1 MEWFKDA
8 YGGDDTGSVNLLKI
22 TDDDFEMLENDQ
34 LTIQGMMGSRYLST
48 FEEEVTGWQRELA
61 GKKLFTHN

>member
-1 MEWFKDA
+1 M
-8 YGGDDTGSVNLLKI
+8 NLLKI

-61 GKKLFTHN
+61 GKNLFTHN